1 MGVYIDSQDKSVFPF
16 FEYDCVTSPCCVIE
30 SCRTCFHSTGAPSLA
45 LPWRLPLRQAPRMM
59 RGLPRC
65 LSSPPP
71 PSCSISTPRRWTS
84 VHDCSPDSRCTIY
97 VLCSRSGYVY
107 MQVSRSS
114 VMFCRS
120 STTQLSCRGG
130 SRAKF
135 AEVIPLLLYSCKAQP
150 RDPLTGRPTN
160 VTRKS
165 METRCD
171 PAELKNA
178 CTLINTADY
187 CQTTALE
194 VSVIHFTGTH
204 GTHILSHAAGGEHP
218 REVRRSLQGEDHT
231 ARRA

>member
-1 MGVYIDSQDKSVFPF
+1 MRDILKATTPANATRQSKPITSAFEAHMGVYIDSQDKLVFPF
-16 FEYDCVTSPCCVIE
+16 LEHDRVTSHCRVIE

-120 STTQLSCRGG
+120 SITQLSCRGG
-130 SRAKF
+130 SCAKST
-135 AEVIPLLLYSCKAQP
+135 EVISHFDYMIARLNLA
-150 RDPLTGRPTN
+150 
-160 VTRKS
+160 
-165 METRCD
+165 
-171 PAELKNA
+171 
-178 CTLINTADY
+178 TL
-187 CQTTALE
+187 
-194 VSVIHFTGTH
+194 
-204 GTHILSHAAGGEHP
+204 
-218 REVRRSLQGEDHT
+218 
-231 ARRA
+231 

>member
-59 RGLPRC
+59 RGLPQC

-71 PSCSISTPRRWTS
+71 PSCSISTPRPWIS
-84 VHDCSPDSRCTIY
+84 VHDSSPDSRCTIY
-97 VLCSRSGYVY
+97 VHYSRSGYVY

-120 STTQLSCRGG
+120 SATQLSCRGG
-130 SRAKF
+130 SCAKS
-135 AEVIPLLLYSCKAQP
+135 AKVILLLLYSYTAQP
-150 RDPLTGRPTN
+150 GHLLTSRPTN

-194 VSVIHFTGTH
+194 VSVIHIVATPRTH
-204 GTHILSHAAGGEHP
+204 MLSHAAGGEHP
-218 REVRRSLQGEDHT
+218 REVRRSL
-231 ARRA
+231 